1 MAGLGPRGSGFDS
14 VESRLPNPEPRWL
27 LANAEASN
35 QLGVPIGVLALEII
49 QQAPPL
55 ADQLQQPA
63 ARMVI
68 LRVYLEVLGEVVDP
82 VAENRDLHFRRS
94 GVPVVRPVAADDP
107 GLAVL
112 VQRHVS
118 SSTNGPAL
126 ATLKVRS
133 SYPSTLAKR
142 PVRRNYR
149 SRKQLILNQ
158 YDRRVQ

>member
-68 LRVYLEVLGEVVDP
+68 LRVYLEVLGEVIDP

-94 GVPVVRPVAADDP
+94 GVAVVRPVVSDDP

-118 SSTNGPAL
+118 SSTNGPE
-126 ATLKVRS
+126 THSPRS
-133 SYPSTLAKR
+133 PR
-142 PVRRNYR
+142 QR
-149 SRKQLILNQ
+149 SHDKGANTFDPLLLTDARLCAP
-158 YDRRVQ
+158 